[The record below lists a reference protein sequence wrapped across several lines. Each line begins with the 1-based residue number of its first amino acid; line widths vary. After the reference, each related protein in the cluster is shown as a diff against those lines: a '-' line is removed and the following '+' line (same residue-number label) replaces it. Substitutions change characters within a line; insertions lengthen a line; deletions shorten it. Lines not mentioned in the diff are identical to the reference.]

1 MHPIINVAV
10 ALSYFFLSI
19 QSEYDDDDD
28 DDVQMKLLISHI
40 YQVANDDNKT
50 QKCIHDKK

>member
-1 MHPIINVAV
+1 MLLWH
-10 ALSYFFLSI
+10 YHTFLSI
-19 QSEYDDDDD
+19 QSEHDDDDDDDD